1 MGAGGGGR
9 AARNGPAVPG
19 AEPSRAEPGGARGG
33 RRGALQE
40 AAQFQEE
47 PEGGLSARYKRPP
60 RAAPAAPPP
69 SAAAQ
74 RAPRPGRHRDRH
86 CAPGTGTGRDGTGRR
101 GGSPR
106 GGEKQGL
113 RVLPEGMSVM
123 CPGDGDGGGEASRD
137 GGGKAGP
144 GVHRGGGSVR
154 GCRVSPPSVPQVMV

>member
-113 RVLPEGMSVM
+113 RVLPGGMSVM
-123 CPGDGDGGGEASRD
+123 CPGDGDGGGGHPGMEGGRPGRGCT
-137 GGGKAGP
+137 GGGGRFGAAES
-144 GVHRGGGSVR
+144 HRR
-154 GCRVSPPSVPQVMV
+154 LCRR